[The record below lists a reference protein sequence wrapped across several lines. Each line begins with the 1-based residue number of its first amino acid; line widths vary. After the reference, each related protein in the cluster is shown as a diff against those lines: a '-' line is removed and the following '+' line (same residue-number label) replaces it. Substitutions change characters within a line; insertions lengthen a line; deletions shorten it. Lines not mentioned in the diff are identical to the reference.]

1 MAKRALGI
9 GKQNKTA
16 KKQKKSDSP
25 TPEATPASQI
35 QVEIEEGVDP
45 DDELV
50 QLRGLW
56 KTYFNSDRD
65 DELVL
70 NGIVHECDR
79 LLREKEN
86 AEQAKDQEKPHAE
99 LSDEFHAIY
108 ALALSE
114 LTIFRAGDESMDEK
128 ECRKAVAQFFD
139 AALERC
145 DIGLAQFP
153 DSGLLKLVHAKI
165 VLQRIPL
172 QYISKLTSESKNAK
186 KLGLHEQL
194 EQAKRDFVLDFNYRD
209 LVFDVLQLLDD
220 LLDICENW
228 GQGAD
233 DDEEPLGSDTE
244 EELRDF
250 ELPTEHPLSQI
261 RAELPENFS
270 FLREK
275 LEELLALLP
284 KPDTKEIDGRDV
296 ELYRSVARK
305 LGQLYLRAA
314 ERASQAFLIL
324 TYESTEEKEMHGLTA
339 PQAQAEALG
348 FVGAAVK
355 YLEEAREDDEPQTWV
370 DIAEALTSLG
380 NLHNAES
387 KEQEECYTKAEDILK
402 KANKVTHGKYQD
414 VLDNLLEAKD

>member
-25 TPEATPASQI
+25 TPEPTPASQI

-86 AEQAKDQEKPHAE
+86 TEQAKDKEKPHTE

-128 ECRKAVAQFFD
+128 DCRKAVAQFFD

-145 DIGLAQFP
+145 DIGLSQFP
-153 DSGLLKLVHAKI
+153 DSGLLKLTHAKI

-186 KLGLHEQL
+186 KLKLHEQL
-194 EQAKRDFVLDFNYRD
+194 EQAKRDLVLDFKYRD

-244 EELRDF
+244 EQVRDL
-250 ELPTEHPLSQI
+250 ELPAEHPLSQI
-261 RAELPENFS
+261 RAETPENFS

-275 LEELLALLP
+275 LKELLATLP
-284 KPDTKEIDGRDV
+284 KPDTKDVDSKDV

-305 LGQLYLRAA
+305 LGQLHLRAA
-314 ERASQAFLIL
+314 EPASQAFLLL
-324 TYESTEEKEMHGLTA
+324 TYESTGEKEMHGFSA
-339 PQAQAEALG
+339 PQAQAEALSL
-348 FVGAAVK
+348 VRAAVK

-380 NLHNAES
+380 NLYDAES
-387 KEQEECYTKAEDILK
+387 KEQEECYKKAEDILK
-402 KANKVTHGKYQD
+402 KANKATHGKYQD